1 MVKVADAL
9 AEWVTGFDPGPDDL
23 GLADRALLDTVAVAL
38 AARREPITAVA
49 ASLTDAGR
57 WAVAAHVLDYDD
69 LHVPTTTHISTVC
82 VPVALALGGGPRD
95 YLAGAG
101 VMARLGG
108 ALGWRHYDAGW
119 HATATSGVIAAAA
132 VAASC
137 LGLPADRI
145 AAAISLAVSSSSG
158 VQRAF
163 GSDTKSLQVG
173 LAAQAGVQAAR
184 LAAAGASANPLAVE
198 QWLALVGAPDP
209 AQAALG
215 WDDVGGP
222 AVPGGLAIK
231 LYPCCYALQR
241 PIAAV
246 REIRHRVD
254 PATVRSLRVTTPAVA
269 VVPLNQHNPTTG
281 LEGKFSLEYA
291 VVAALLDDYPG
302 FGTFDDAAV
311 RRPQATALR
320 RRLHIELTDDPG
332 TDLLTGSCR
341 VELEDAGGTVGATV
355 TTPPGA
361 PGRPPTDAELAAK
374 VAACLEGTD
383 LTAADLNWDS
393 AAGLLRDHLA

>member
-1 MVKVADAL
+1 MVTVADAL
-9 AEWVTGFDPGPDDL
+9 AGWSARFDPGPDDL
-23 GLADRALLDTVAVAL
+23 ALADRALQDTVAVAL

-69 LHVPTTTHISTVC
+69 LHVPSTTHISTIC
-82 VPVALALGGGPRD
+82 VPVTLALGGGPRD

-101 VMARLGG
+101 VMARLGS

-119 HATATSGVIAAAA
+119 HATATTGVIAAAV

-137 LGLPADRI
+137 LGLPADRT

-163 GSDTKSLQVG
+163 GSDAKSLQVG
-173 LAAQAGVQAAR
+173 VAAQAGVQAAR

-209 AQAALG
+209 AEAALA
-215 WDDVGGP
+215 WADASGP

-246 REIRHRVD
+246 REVRHRVD
-254 PATVRSLRVTTPAVA
+254 VGTVRSIRVTTPAVA
-269 VVPLNQHNPTTG
+269 VVPLNQHNPSTG

-302 FGTFDDAAV
+302 FATFGDEAV
-311 RRPQATALR
+311 RRPEAAQLR
-320 RRLHIELTDDPG
+320 RRLQVELTDDPG

-341 VELEDAGGTVGATV
+341 VGIEDADGTVGATV
-355 TTPPGA
+355 MTPPGA
-361 PGRPPTDAELAAK
+361 PQRPPTDAELAAK
-374 VAACLEGTD
+374 VAACLEGTG
-383 LTAADLNWDS
+383 LTATDITWDS
-393 AAGLLRDHLA
+393 AAGLLRANLT